1 MKPLLI
7 GSYLLDKNMTSKYYE
22 PDFKQLKIK
31 QTPYLFP
38 YDYILFD
45 SEFITHSSIT
55 ITVLFNQT
63 KPDKQYLNMHYI
75 LTEKSNKLSTIYR
88 VNDSDYKIEPFN
100 LLRAYKITFKLNN
113 LKENTSYQI
122 RIWDKYE
129 KRNSS
134 ISTLSNSISFK
145 TLPKSVIKLKKIDD
159 NLVVFD
165 IKLKCNFNLNDSSID
180 DFKITRRL
188 DHYVICNSI
197 NITLEATVCVILYF
211 IIIFFSLKKFLIF

>member
-1 MKPLLI
+1 
-7 GSYLLDKNMTSKYYE
+7 MTSKYYE
-22 PDFKQLKIK
+22 PDFKQLRIK

-75 LTEKSNKLSTIYR
+75 LTETSSKLSTIYR
-88 VNDSDYKIEPFN
+88 VNDSDYKIEPSK
-100 LLRAYKITFKLNN
+100 LLQGISLYKITFKLNN

-122 RIWDKYE
+122 RIWDNYE

-134 ISTLSNSISFK
+134 ISTLSNLISFK

-159 NLVVFD
+159 NLVIFD

-197 NITLEATVCVILYF
+197 NITLEATVCVILHF
-211 IIIFFSLKKFLIF
+211 IIIFFFSKTIFNFLE